1 VTVELGNF
9 FFRYRNVLFPL
20 AFVVA
25 ILAGRPEYPFGR
37 PDMDAAFAL
46 AGVVVALLGETLRVL
61 TIGYEYIIRGGMKRK
76 VYAETLVQG
85 GVFAHCRNPLYLG
98 NLLIVLGLALVS
110 DSDAFY
116 LIFIPFALLAYTSIV
131 AAEEAYLRG
140 KFGAEY
146 DDYCR
151 RVNRWWPRWA
161 GFSRSVEGMR
171 FNWKRVLV
179 KEFNT
184 IFIVVVALACL
195 EVLSE
200 FSVNGTSGLP
210 PTQYLIA
217 GAFVWLSL
225 YLLVRT
231 LKKTGR
237 LKG

>member
-1 VTVELGNF
+1 MVKLGNF

-20 AFVVA
+20 AFAVA

-46 AGVVVALLGETLRVL
+46 AGVVAVLLGETLRVL
-61 TIGYEYIIRGGMKRK
+61 TIGYEYIIRGGRESK

-85 GVFAHCRNPLYLG
+85 GVFSHCRNPMYVG
-98 NLLIVLGLALVS
+98 NLLIVLGLTLVS
-110 DSDAFY
+110 DSESFY
-116 LIFIPFALLAYTSIV
+116 LIFIPFAVLAYTSIV
-131 AAEEAYLRG
+131 AAEEAYLRS

-184 IFIVVVALACL
+184 TFLLVVALVGL
-195 EVLSE
+195 ELLSE
-200 FSVNGTSGLP
+200 YSIHGTSGLP
-210 PTQYLIA
+210 PTSYLIA

-237 LKG
+237 VRG

>member
-1 VTVELGNF
+1 MVRLGNF

-20 AFVVA
+20 AFAVA

-46 AGVVVALLGETLRVL
+46 AGVVAVLLGETLRVL
-61 TIGYEYIIRGGMKRK
+61 TIGYEYIIRGGRESK

-85 GVFAHCRNPLYLG
+85 GVFSHCRNPMYVG
-98 NLLIVLGLALVS
+98 NLLIVLGLTLVS
-110 DSDAFY
+110 DSESFY
-116 LIFIPFALLAYTSIV
+116 LIFIPFAVLAYTSIV
-131 AAEEAYLRG
+131 AAEEAYLRS

-184 IFIVVVALACL
+184 TFLLVVALVGL
-195 EVLSE
+195 ELLSE
-200 FSVNGTSGLP
+200 YSIHGTSGLP
-210 PTQYLIA
+210 PTSYLIA

-237 LKG
+237 VRG